1 MLPLA
6 ILGGCSGIQSALD
19 PVGDEAATVARLFW
33 VMTVAGAMVWAAVV
47 GTLIYATRERR
58 RVQSEHAAGLL
69 ILWGGALIPALLLA
83 LLLTYAFWLM
93 PNIRPWSAPG
103 EPSGLR
109 IEVEGE
115 QFWWR
120 VRYRPA
126 HGPPVNAANEIRLPV
141 GERVEFILTSS
152 DVIHS
157 FWIPVL
163 GGKMDMIPGRAN
175 RLTLKATKTGTYR
188 GPCTE
193 FCGTSHALMAFS
205 VVVMEPDD
213 FHAWLARQAEPSP
226 GAGAPGSELFMAN
239 GCSACHTVRGTQAAG
254 EVGPDLSHVGSRVT
268 LAAGTLPVNAEA
280 IAGFISDPDV
290 IKPGSQM
297 PPFRMLPEADIAAI
311 ASYLEGLK

>member
-1 MLPLA
+1 LA
-6 ILGGCSGIQSALD
+6 VLGGCSGIQSALD
-19 PVGDEAATVARLFW
+19 PAGDEAATVARLFW
-33 VMTVAGAMVWAAVV
+33 VMTVAGAVIWAAVV

-93 PNIRPWSAPG
+93 PSIRPWSAPG

-109 IEVEGE
+109 IEVEGD

-126 HGPPVNAANEIRLPV
+126 DGLPVDAANEIRLPV
-141 GERVEFILTSS
+141 GERVEFTLTSS

-213 FHAWLARQAEPSP
+213 FRAWIARQAEPSP

-239 GCSACHTVRGTQAAG
+239 GCSACHTVRGTQATGA
-254 EVGPDLSHVGSRVT
+254 VGPDLSHVGSRVT
-268 LAAGTLPVNAEA
+268 LAAGTLPVNSEA
-280 IAGFISDPDV
+280 IARFISDPDV